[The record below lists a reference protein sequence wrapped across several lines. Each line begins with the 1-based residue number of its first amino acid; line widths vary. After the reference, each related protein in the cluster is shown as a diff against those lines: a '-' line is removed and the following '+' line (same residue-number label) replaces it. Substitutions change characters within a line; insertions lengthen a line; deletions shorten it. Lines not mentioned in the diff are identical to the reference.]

1 MPMNVQHRRASFGV
15 DAEDRIAVT
24 VRPARPDDA
33 GRIAAICYD
42 AFRAIAEWH
51 RFPPDFPNV
60 EAALGFAE
68 HALSR
73 SDVYGVVAE
82 IDGKVVGSN
91 FLWEADYAAGVGPIT
106 VDPQVQNGAVGRRL
120 MTAVLDRA
128 QVRGIDAVRLV
139 QAAYHTRSLSLYA
152 KLGFAVREP
161 LALLQGTPPG
171 ISVDGRRVRAAIEE
185 DLSEANHL
193 CVRVHGHHRAGELAT
208 SIRQG
213 TAMVVE
219 RRGAITGYTTGIGFF
234 GHAVATGEADMR
246 ALIAAAPSY
255 AGPGFLVPMRDSDLL
270 NWCLENGLRVIQMMT
285 LMTRG
290 SYREPQGAY
299 LPSIL
304 Y

>member
-1 MPMNVQHRRASFGV
+1 MNIQLQLSPVAG
-15 DAEDRIAVT
+15 DAMAPSAVT
-24 VRPARPDDA
+24 VRPTRPEDA
-33 GRIAAICYD
+33 GRIAAICYE
-42 AFRAIAEWH
+42 AFKVIAEWH
-51 RFPPDFPNV
+51 RFPPDFPNM

-73 SDVYGVVAE
+73 PDVYGVVAE
-82 IDGKVVGSN
+82 VDGRVVGSN

-106 VDPQVQNGAVGRRL
+106 VDPQTQNSAVGRRL

-161 LALLQGTPPG
+161 LALLQGTPPRLV
-171 ISVDGRRVRAAIEE
+171 VDGRRVRSATEA
-185 DLSEANHL
+185 DLPEANHL
-193 CVRVHGHHRAGELAT
+193 CVRVHGHHRAGELAA
-208 SIRQG
+208 SVRQG

-234 GHAVATGEADMR
+234 GHAVANGDADIR

-270 NWCLENGLRVIQMMT
+270 HWCLENGLRVVQMMT

-290 SYREPQGAY
+290 SYREPEGAY